1 MGMESEATG
10 TMARCDTCGKETNK
24 VYRVVVDKGYDRS
37 GAVPRYNCR
46 ECFERKDSERTTSA
60 AAEKR

>member
-1 MGMESEATG
+1 
-10 TMARCDTCGKETNK
+10 MARCDTCGKETDK

-46 ECFERKDSERTTSA
+46 ECFDRKNSERSRELA
-60 AAEKR
+60 AQR